1 MGYFF
6 LCKTRTSFL
15 SIGVNFYFS
24 KGQRKQQVYFF
35 QETKKTTRKNK
46 GGGGAAASTLLYWG
60 PKSRQWLHLG
70 RPQRL
75 ARGKDQKMLPL
86 TYHLKVSYAGN
97 GYITLDI

>member
-35 QETKKTTRKNK
+35 QETKKTTRKK
-46 GGGGAAASTLLYWG
+46 GGGGEQL
-60 PKSRQWLHLG
+60 
-70 RPQRL
+70 PQPCCIGAPSL
-75 ARGKDQKMLPL
+75 
-86 TYHLKVSYAGN
+86 GN
-97 GYITLDI
+97 GYTWGVPNA